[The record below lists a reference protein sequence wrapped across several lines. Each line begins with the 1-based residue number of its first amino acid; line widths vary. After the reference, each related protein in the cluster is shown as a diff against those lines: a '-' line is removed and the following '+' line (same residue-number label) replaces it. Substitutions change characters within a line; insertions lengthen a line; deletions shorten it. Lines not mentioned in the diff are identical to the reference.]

1 MAGKPK
7 SPAFTSV
14 EANALRATILRPP
27 RHIFTDPIEMEH
39 VLETDQVLGK
49 QLLAQRLETPPRHVG
64 GSGQSCQA
72 AKVTSDG

>member
-27 RHIFTDPIEMEH
+27 RHIFTDPIDMEH
-39 VLETDQVLGK
+39 ILETDQGLGK
-49 QLLAQRLETPPRHVG
+49 QLLAQRLETQAELHRVMSEG
-64 GSGQSCQA
+64 A
-72 AKVTSDG
+72 AKAAKLLK